1 MPNVGG
7 KLSFSLA
14 SIRMATHMQEKMGR
28 KRQLE
33 MDMYGALTGVSRTLQ
48 VTHFTKEFLL
58 ATHTM
63 DVGGLEGMLIF
74 NEKQDTF
81 NPDMTTLYRLIFQYA
96 QVPNIWNYGVTGQL
110 PFVLDKQ
117 KGPALPLWNG
127 VTFDTL
133 LTKLKAAAEDP
144 TPMGLKMHTLDFM
157 VTLGEETLTM
167 RDATAKCIYEKYGM
181 NVPES
186 LTHVVVT
193 NQGCAG
199 SGSGVPNHGGFSG
212 SQSPVSSPNRSS
224 PGSNACR
231 LGYPYMQAE
240 IAEGLAI
247 LRGIK
252 RSMQARQMWVEAE
265 EQQNPCSQQ

>member
-74 NEKQDTF
+74 NEKQGTF

-133 LTKLKAAAEDP
+133 LTKLKAAAENP
-144 TPMGLKMHTLDFM
+144 TPMGLKMPSLDFM
-157 VTLGEETLTM
+157 VTLGDETLTM
-167 RDATAKCIYEKYGM
+167 RDATAKCIYEKHGM
-181 NVPES
+181 TVPES

-193 NQGCAG
+193 N
-199 SGSGVPNHGGFSG
+199 P
-212 SQSPVSSPNRSS
+212 
-224 PGSNACR
+224 
-231 LGYPYMQAE
+231 L
-240 IAEGLAI
+240 
-247 LRGIK
+247 
-252 RSMQARQMWVEAE
+252 
-265 EQQNPCSQQ
+265 